1 MKSLIKVLAGLGAIV
16 LTATAVAVP
25 DLCIKSPVAVHT
37 TAQAPSSRILSSHL

>member
-25 DLCIKSPVAVHT
+25 NLCIKATTAVHA
-37 TAQAPSSRILSSHL
+37 TAQAGARQP